1 MDLKLKGKRALVT
14 GSTRGIGEAI
24 VRRLAAEGARVI
36 VHGRNSAEAAPLLNA
51 LRADGADTA
60 FVLGDLNTDAEAD
73 DVVSQALKAFDGID
87 ILVNN
92 AGRFSGKPWVDTE
105 PAEWNSMYNNN
116 VTSMVRVSRRLA
128 PLMAERQW
136 GRIINIASTIGLMP
150 NVNMAAY
157 GATKAAMH
165 NLTVALSRDLGTRG
179 VTVNAI
185 SPGLTKSAS
194 IEHLL
199 QMMVEAHGW
208 PSEPARLEQKAVGAW
223 APNPVGRMGRVEE
236 VANLVAFVASPLAD
250 YINGSN
256 LRIDGGL
263 DPTIS

>member
-1 MDLKLKGKRALVT
+1 MDLALKGKRALVT
-14 GSTRGIGEAI
+14 GSTKGIGEAI

-36 VHGRNSAEAAPLLNA
+36 VHGRSAARADLLLNA
-51 LRADGADTA
+51 LRAEGADAALT
-60 FVLGDLNTDAEAD
+60 LGDLNTDAEAD
-73 DVVSQALKAFDGID
+73 HVVSQALEAFEGVD

-92 AGRFSGKPWVDTE
+92 AGRFFGKPWVDTE
-105 PAEWNSMYNNN
+105 SVEWNSIYNNN
-116 VTSMVRVSRRLA
+116 VTSMTRMSRRLA
-128 PLMAERQW
+128 PLMAERRW

-150 NVNMAAY
+150 DVNMAAY
-157 GATKAAMH
+157 AATKAALH

-185 SPGLTKSAS
+185 SPGLTNSAG
-194 IEHLL
+194 IQDLL
-199 QMMVEAHGW
+199 QMMVDAHGW
-208 PSEPARLEQKAVGAW
+208 PSEPAQLEQKAVGAW

-236 VANLVAFVASPLAD
+236 VASLVAFVASPLAD

-256 LRIDGGL
+256 LRVDGGL